1 MLLKFK
7 GKDTFGNLAFT
18 ASEGKFPMS
27 YHDLVKKNQSISKMS
42 LNTFNPI
49 YISPRY
55 TFACITFKKNYN
67 DLSIKSFEKLVVGS
81 IFEIKFNLT
90 KTDFKEK
97 TFVNAVIIDLTLIEE
112 PKEEEVLDF

>member
-27 YHDLVKKNQSISKMS
+27 YHDLVKKNQRIAKM
-42 LNTFNPI
+42 LLCTFNPI

-55 TFACITFKKNYN
+55 TFACVTFKKNYN
-67 DLSIKSFEKLVVGS
+67 EFDPPIVGG
-81 IFEIKFNLT
+81 IYEVKFTLT

-97 TFVNAVIIDLTLIEE
+97 TYVNATIIELQLIEE
-112 PKEEEVLDF
+112 PSSVEVLDF

>member
-7 GKDTFGNLAFT
+7 GKDSFGNLAFT
-18 ASEGKFPMS
+18 ASEGKFPTS
-27 YHDLVKKNQSISKMS
+27 YHDLVKKNQRISKMS
-42 LNTFNPI
+42 LCTFNPI

-67 DLSIKSFEKLVVGS
+67 QFDTPVVGS
-81 IFEIKFNLT
+81 IFEVKFTLT

-97 TFVNAVIIDLTLIEE
+97 TFVNANIIDLTLIEE

>member
-27 YHDLVKKNQSISKMS
+27 YHDLVKKNQRIAKMC
-42 LNTFNPI
+42 LCTYNPI
-49 YISPRY
+49 YVSPRY

-67 DLSIKSFEKLVVGS
+67 EFDPPIVGGTYELKMS
-81 IFEIKFNLT
+81 LT

-97 TFVNAVIIDLTLIEE
+97 TFVNANILSLELVEE
-112 PKEEEVLDF
+112 PSSVEVLDF